1 MRPITSMES
10 YISGGRK
17 YGQGYNGSLDDENRK
32 AIGAYSDATVQLL
45 RKEAYLSLLAIKKV
59 NIICFMQ
66 ECHLITMI
74 GRP

>member
-32 AIGAYSDATVQLL
+32 AIGAYSDATVPTIEEGGVSVIAGNQ
-45 RKEAYLSLLAIKKV
+45 KSEYNMFYAGVSSNYYDW
-59 NIICFMQ
+59 
-66 ECHLITMI
+66 
-74 GRP
+74 